1 MWYVLLV
8 ILLVICLFKMKEPFQ
23 NQSSPKA
30 DPEPKSDPE
39 QKADPEPKSDPEQ
52 KQKPDKPDKPD
63 KQKQKP
69 SDPDPIPYVQ
79 RNHVGVKE
87 PLDSRL
93 KCPSYYE
100 DINKDILVEYQKI
113 SDAAYGYTPSR
124 YLDVTRFVDT
134 TKFKVPLSV
143 EPDFFMHLR

>member
-30 DPEPKSDPE
+30 DPEPKQTD
-39 QKADPEPKSDPEQ
+39 
-52 KQKPDKPDKPD
+52 KQKPD
-63 KQKQKP
+63 KQKQKPKPDKP

-87 PLDSRL
+87 LLDSRL

-143 EPDFFMHLR
+143 EPDFFVHLR

>member
-1 MWYVLLV
+1 MWYVLLA

-23 NQSSPKA
+23 NKSSPK
-30 DPEPKSDPE
+30 ETPKSKQDPE
-39 QKADPEPKSDPEQ
+39 QKDKPTQDKPEPKLQP
-52 KQKPDKPDKPD
+52 KPTREKKIERE
-63 KQKQKP
+63 
-69 SDPDPIPYVQ
+69 PIPYVQ

-113 SDAAYGYTPSR
+113 SDAAYCYTPSR
-124 YLDVTRFVDT
+124 YLDVTRFVDVS
-134 TKFKVPLSV
+134 KLKEPLPI
-143 EPDFFMHLR
+143 EPDFFIHLK

>member
-30 DPEPKSDPE
+30 DPE
-39 QKADPEPKSDPEQ
+39 Q
-52 KQKPDKPDKPD
+52 KPD
-63 KQKQKP
+63 KQKQKPKPDKP

-87 PLDSRL
+87 LLDSRL

>member
-30 DPEPKSDPE
+30 DPEPKP
-39 QKADPEPKSDPEQ
+39 
-52 KQKPDKPDKPD
+52 KQKHKPKPD

-69 SDPDPIPYVQ
+69 ADPEPIPYVQ

-87 PLDSRL
+87 LLDSRL

-113 SDAAYGYTPSR
+113 SESAYGYTPSR

-134 TKFKVPLSV
+134 KKLEVPLSV
-143 EPDFFMHLR
+143 EADFFVNLR

>member
-30 DPEPKSDPE
+30 DPE
-39 QKADPEPKSDPEQ
+39 Q
-52 KQKPDKPDKPD
+52 KPD
-63 KQKQKP
+63 KQKQKPKPDKP

-87 PLDSRL
+87 LLDSRL

-143 EPDFFMHLR
+143 EPDFFVHLR

>member
-30 DPEPKSDPE
+30 DPE
-39 QKADPEPKSDPEQ
+39 Q
-52 KQKPDKPDKPD
+52 KPD
-63 KQKQKP
+63 KQKQKPKPDKP

-87 PLDSRL
+87 LLDSRL

-113 SDAAYGYTPSR
+113 SESAYGYTPSR

-134 TKFKVPLSV
+134 TKLEVPLSV
-143 EPDFFMHLR
+143 EADFFVNLR

>member
-30 DPEPKSDPE
+30 DPEPKQTDK
-39 QKADPEPKSDPEQ
+39 QKPDKQKQ
-52 KQKPDKPDKPD
+52 KQKPDKP
-63 KQKQKP
+63 KQKQDKP

-87 PLDSRL
+87 LLDSRL

-134 TKFKVPLSV
+134 TKLEVPLSV
-143 EPDFFMHLR
+143 EADFFVNLR

>member
-23 NQSSPKA
+23 NQSSPKV
-30 DPEPKSDPE
+30 DPEPKQTD
-39 QKADPEPKSDPEQ
+39 
-52 KQKPDKPDKPD
+52 KQKPDKPDKPKQTD
-63 KQKQKP
+63 KPTPTPKQKP
-69 SDPDPIPYVQ
+69 TPADPEPIPYVQ

-87 PLDSRL
+87 LLDSRL

-134 TKFKVPLSV
+134 KKLKIPLAV
-143 EPDFFMHLR
+143 DPDFFVNLR

>member
-1 MWYVLLV
+1 MWYVLLA

-23 NQSSPKA
+23 NKSSPKA
-30 DPEPKSDPE
+30 DP
-39 QKADPEPKSDPEQ
+39 
-52 KQKPDKPDKPD
+52 KQKPVKP
-63 KQKQKP
+63 KP
-69 SDPDPIPYVQ
+69 SDPEPIPYVQ

-134 TKFKVPLSV
+134 TKFKAPLSV

>member
-1 MWYVLLV
+1 MWYVLLA

-23 NQSSPKA
+23 NQSSPKV
-30 DPEPKSDPE
+30 DPEPKQTPD
-39 QKADPEPKSDPEQ
+39 
-52 KQKPDKPDKPD
+52 KQKPDKPDKHKPKQKPD
-63 KQKQKP
+63 KQKPKQKP
-69 SDPDPIPYVQ
+69 DKQSDPDPIPYVQ

-87 PLDSRL
+87 LLDSRL

-113 SDAAYGYTPSR
+113 SDSVYGYTPSR

-134 TKFKVPLSV
+134 TKLEVPLSV
-143 EPDFFMHLR
+143 EADFFVNLR

>member
-30 DPEPKSDPE
+30 DPEPK
-39 QKADPEPKSDPEQ
+39 AEPGP
-52 KQKPDKPDKPD
+52 
-63 KQKQKP
+63 KQKQ

-87 PLDSRL
+87 LLDSRL

-113 SDAAYGYTPSR
+113 SESAYGYTPSR

-134 TKFKVPLSV
+134 TKLEVPLSV
-143 EPDFFMHLR
+143 EADFFVNLR

>member
-1 MWYVLLV
+1 MWYVLLA

-30 DPEPKSDPE
+30 DPEPK
-39 QKADPEPKSDPEQ
+39 QKSDPEPKQKSDPEPKQKPDKQKPKQ
-52 KQKPDKPDKPD
+52 KQKPDK
-63 KQKQKP
+63 Q
-69 SDPDPIPYVQ
+69 SDPDPKPYVQ

-113 SDAAYGYTPSR
+113 SDSVYGYTPSR

-134 TKFKVPLSV
+134 TKLKVPLSV
-143 EPDFFMHLR
+143 EADFFVNLR

>member
-30 DPEPKSDPE
+30 DPE
-39 QKADPEPKSDPEQ
+39 Q
-52 KQKPDKPDKPD
+52 KPD
-63 KQKQKP
+63 KQKQKPKPDKP

-87 PLDSRL
+87 LLDSRL

-134 TKFKVPLSV
+134 TKLEVPLSV
-143 EPDFFMHLR
+143 EADFFVNLR

>member
-1 MWYVLLV
+1 
-8 ILLVICLFKMKEPFQ
+8 MKEPFQ

-30 DPEPKSDPE
+30 DPE
-39 QKADPEPKSDPEQ
+39 Q
-52 KQKPDKPDKPD
+52 KPD
-63 KQKQKP
+63 KQKQKPKPDKP

-87 PLDSRL
+87 LLDSRL

-143 EPDFFMHLR
+143 EPDFFVHLR